1 MVIMLPTYACEF
13 GLVYAMRIPI
23 ISNKLL
29 IHQFLPFFDFKY
41 RLPVAEQLLYF
52 AILACFFMSVSCFKL
67 TFAYDQDKVLKD
79 AFFKRCE
86 DKTASSFYKFLF
98 FILKHI
104 QTLVLICLFINGA

>member
-1 MVIMLPTYACEF
+1 VILLPVYACEF

-23 ISNKLL
+23 ISNTPL
-29 IHQFLPFFDFKY
+29 ISQFLPFFAFRY
-41 RLPVAEQLLYF
+41 RWPVAEQLLYF

-67 TFAYDQDKVLKD
+67 VFAYDQDQVLKD
-79 AFFKRCE
+79 AFFNRCK
-86 DKTASSFYKFLF
+86 DKNASSFYKFLF